1 MALSQEWIFKK
12 EFLEDENSSR
22 FSHSTDVKKE
32 KENRF
37 KTIWFMKDLS
47 NILRPGPTK
56 DSQKD
61 RKEEEA
67 EYDIRNL
74 KVFWTACTFFHRF
87 YVFHSFDS
95 HARFAVAVACLF
107 LASKVEEKPLR
118 LSDHIFLY
126 FRLRKNKIL
135 KKTDQE
141 FKDMER
147 DVLLAERILLQTLS
161 FDLNVVH
168 PYQFFRQII
177 GKDLK
182 AWFADADDGKLVL
195 RLATT
200 LLSDSFRSTL
210 CLQYSEHQLSLAMV
224 FMSLCILNLQPTN
237 SNSMSNSYHR
247 NSTVSGGNGNSG
259 NDTTWLDLIEKDIDE
274 QVLQNICLTLVEM
287 YETPNSFLPADIP
300 YPSHTA
306 LRSTIESSV
315 QALSAARKEHS
326 SNGSSISSKGNGSTT
341 PPYVDTG
348 VEEYKGSSPGEESAS
363 LKRKQLSP
371 TSYSKQG
378 SFRHAGTTTGD
389 TASSGPLSTS
399 KSRYTTLPPAFSD
412 SISVPPPPPA
422 GSSSPCY
429 DAPTPRS
436 VYRPKHLTA
445 MATTA
450 NQAGDYNSNQMD
462 HLASSV
468 QSPELPP
475 PPPESPMDSAHST
488 FSQAFFAQQQ
498 HQLNK
503 SIDSDNM
510 QDGVDTPAGSV
521 TDTPTYMPPPPDTP
535 GSMASTPNFS
545 NLPQPGLH
553 AQNVQWNEAFQHKKP
568 RTDY

>member
-12 EFLEDENSSR
+12 EFLENENSSR

-47 NILRPGPTK
+47 NILRPGPSK

-182 AWFADADDGKLVL
+182 AWFADPDDSKLVL

-210 CLQYSEHQLSLAMV
+210 CLQYSEHQLSLALV

-237 SNSMSNSYHR
+237 TASMSGSSYHR
-247 NSTVSGGNGNSG
+247 NNTSNNGKNE
-259 NDTTWLDLIEKDIDE
+259 TTWLDLFEKDIDE
-274 QVLQNICLTLVEM
+274 HVLQNICMTMVEM

-300 YPSHTA
+300 YPSHSA
-306 LRSTIESSV
+306 MRDTIQSNV
-315 QALSAARKEHS
+315 QALSAVRNEQNRSHQ
-326 SNGSSISSKGNGSTT
+326 GSRT
-341 PPYVDTG
+341 PPYIDTQG
-348 VEEYKGSSPGEESAS
+348 VEEYKGSSPSEESAS

-371 TSYSKQG
+371 ISISKNS
-378 SFRHAGTTTGD
+378 SFGMHRGDSVGT
-389 TASSGPLSTS
+389 SGPLSMT
-399 KSRYTTLPPAFSD
+399 KSRYTTLPPAFHD
-412 SISVPPPPPA
+412 ALSIPPPPVAP
-422 GSSSPCY
+422 SSPCY

-436 VYRPKHLTA
+436 VYRPKHLTVSN
-445 MATTA
+445 TA
-450 NQAGDYNSNQMD
+450 VDQLHENHHVDQLTSC
-462 HLASSV
+462 V

-498 HQLNK
+498 HLLNK

-510 QDGVDTPAGSV
+510 LDTSDTPAGSV

-545 NLPQPGLH
+545 NLPQPGLSAALQN
-553 AQNVQWNEAFQHKKP
+553 AQWGDSFQPKKP
-568 RTDY
+568 RMDY